1 MLGDL
6 ENESV
11 LNTLD
16 FKSIE
21 NWWKVSLELD
31 IDNGTDDLR
40 DLTNS
45 NDFGREVSYTIANM
59 VRSGLN
65 EKTYGCH
72 EALPRVITFISFA
85 NEHLIDKSC
94 LGPRFHDARSE
105 SRLMHL
111 LLVISLES
119 ITIFMK

>member
-65 EKTYGCH
+65 EKRMVVMKHCH
-72 EALPRVITFISFA
+72 AL
-85 NEHLIDKSC
+85 
-94 LGPRFHDARSE
+94 
-105 SRLMHL
+105 
-111 LLVISLES
+111 
-119 ITIFMK
+119 

>member
-11 LNTLD
+11 TNTLD
-16 FKSIE
+16 FKGIE

-45 NDFGREVSYTIANM
+45 NDFSREVSYTIEKM

-65 EKTYGCH
+65 QKRMVVMKH
-72 EALPRVITFISFA
+72 FHAL
-85 NEHLIDKSC
+85 
-94 LGPRFHDARSE
+94 
-105 SRLMHL
+105 
-111 LLVISLES
+111 
-119 ITIFMK
+119 